1 VLKYRINPE
10 EVANGVILDID
21 GLSYVN
27 VLVRGTKVKVEVA
40 EGVKRPSI
48 IPLNVPCDIVAKKDG
63 VIKSVIVKI
72 GQAQVKEGDTV
83 KRDSFLYRE
92 HTDKGS

>member
-1 VLKYRINPE
+1 
-10 EVANGVILDID
+10 VILDID

-92 HTDKGS
+92 AYR

>member
-1 VLKYRINPE
+1 
-10 EVANGVILDID
+10 VILDID

-83 KRDSFLYRE
+83 KKGTASCIGK

>member
-1 VLKYRINPE
+1 
-10 EVANGVILDID
+10 VILDID

-48 IPLNVPCDIVAKKDG
+48 IPLNVPAILWPRRTA
-63 VIKSVIVKI
+63 
-72 GQAQVKEGDTV
+72 
-83 KRDSFLYRE
+83 
-92 HTDKGS
+92 